1 MAIKRFVL
9 LTLCVPLLLWGCSG
23 GEPSLTEYVERM
35 NDVAGQASQRA
46 GELFFT
52 DAAEVTDFTPQM
64 VAASLET
71 GLREIRIPLQ
81 EAVDAIEP
89 PDQLADLHH
98 RMWDWHAEFI
108 AIEEAL
114 AARVATTE
122 DTEAG
127 WEGLSDSPE
136 MGAYRASIAEGK
148 QLCTDLQADLDA
160 TSERG
165 DFADTPWLPGE
176 MKEVVSAA
184 LGCEWF
190 PERPEDVYRYP
201 PPTSTP

>member
-1 MAIKRFVL
+1 VAIKRFVP
-9 LTLCVPLLLWGCSG
+9 LTLCVTLLLWSCSG

-35 NDVAGQASQRA
+35 NDLAGQASQRA
-46 GELFFT
+46 EELFT
-52 DAAEVTDFTPQM
+52 DAAEVTDFTPQIL
-64 VAASLET
+64 AAGLER

-81 EAVDAIEP
+81 EGVDAIEP
-89 PDQLADLHH
+89 PEQVADLHH
-98 RMWDWHAEFI
+98 RLWDWHAGFI

-114 AARVATTE
+114 AARAATAE
-122 DTEAG
+122 DSESG
-127 WEGLSDSPE
+127 WERLSESPE
-136 MGAYRASIAEGK
+136 MGAYRAAIAEGK
-148 QLCTDLQADLDA
+148 QLCIDFQVELDA

-165 DFADTPWLPGE
+165 DFADMPWIPGE
-176 MKEVVSAA
+176 MKEVVAAA